1 MNRNGPEWHR
11 MRMSLQRP
19 INMTENI
26 RRYVKEVDE
35 VAGEFAEKV
44 ANSARLE
51 KHSTNFLDDLS
62 RVFLE
67 CNYIIR
73 QVILFPI
80 LSFYI

>member
-1 MNRNGPEWHR
+1 

-35 VAGEFAEKV
+35 VAGEFAEEISH
-44 ANSARLE
+44 SARLE
-51 KHSTNFLDDLS
+51 QHSTNFLNDLS

-67 CNYIIR
+67 CN
-73 QVILFPI
+73 
-80 LSFYI
+80 